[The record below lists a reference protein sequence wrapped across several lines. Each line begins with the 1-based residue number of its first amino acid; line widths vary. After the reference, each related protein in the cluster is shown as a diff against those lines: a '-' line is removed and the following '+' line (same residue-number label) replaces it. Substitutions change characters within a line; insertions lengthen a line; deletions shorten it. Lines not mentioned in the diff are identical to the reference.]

1 MSDNQAALACNDHD
15 ALGSTQKNN
24 AVDMPS
30 EGSTWQKNS
39 LHIDGWDPILGR
51 HVRRRCTSEGYDD
64 LADSDDEFVM
74 VLKDS
79 NESVSKKEVKS
90 AKTPTGGSDS
100 GAEERRRENARLRT
114 ELSTVQKQ
122 LNTRDK
128 ELRGVQDLLDVRT
141 RELQD
146 ARTFLDTADLVSGE
160 DIISMAEALNA
171 EIFQTAA
178 YMADSSVFGA
188 KCRLVDTGEL
198 DPWLG
203 ADFVE
208 ILRSGKNT
216 EARVQCVQVAL
227 QASLVRSCMAT
238 IAMWHPDPNIDEK
251 LRLLYS
257 MIRKTSLAPV
267 AGRWRMMTR
276 SKSKYSTPE
285 ETEKPYI
292 PWMVRK
298 AILVLLLAGWDSD
311 GTKTW
316 EACVDTVMEKYGRR
330 IRDIVMLM
338 TRLDKAIHESIVSKD
353 IVVCIAASAAGKN
366 QPQYDPGAMENADG
380 PAEKVQPSDRVMCTS
395 DLGLKVTEACEDG
408 TSEGEAYLLKP
419 KVVLRSSLA

>member
-30 EGSTWQKNS
+30 EGST
-39 LHIDGWDPILGR
+39 
-51 HVRRRCTSEGYDD
+51 CTSEGYDD

-100 GAEERRRENARLRT
+100 GAEERRRENARIEDGAVHSSKTAQILGI
-114 ELSTVQKQ
+114 
-122 LNTRDK
+122 K

-146 ARTFLDTADLVSGE
+146 ARTFLDTGDL
-160 DIISMAEALNA
+160 ALNA

-188 KCRLVDTGEL
+188 KPL
-198 DPWLG
+198 WLG
-203 ADFVE
+203 ADFG
-208 ILRSGKNT
+208 RNT

-257 MIRKTSLAPV
+257 MIRKNYKGLAPV

-311 GTKTW
+311 GTKLGKHAWTQSW
-316 EACVDTVMEKYGRR
+316 KNTGGGYGISRY
-330 IRDIVMLM
+330 
-338 TRLDKAIHESIVSKD
+338 TKASFRKTLSS
-353 IVVCIAASAAGKN
+353 ASQLAQLAKN